1 MVGRLVKNEHVGF
14 GDEDIGKSDALLL
27 SAAQLSHALFKVGYF
42 QLCKNLFRFQDHF
55 RFAVMVE
62 ACVENRFVG
71 VELWSLLQKP
81 DTEVFPVDYAS
92 GFIAFLAG
100 KDGKQGGLSRT
111 VLCYKSYMLPFGNGE

>member
-14 GDEDIGKSDALLL
+14 GDEDVCKCDSLLL
-27 SAAQLSHALFKVGYF
+27 SAAQLSHALLKVGYF
-42 QLCKNLFRFQDHF
+42 QLCKNLFRFQHHF

-81 DTEVFPVDYAS
+81 DTEVFLVDYAS
-92 GFIAFLAG
+92 GFIASISFTVCLFFL
-100 KDGKQGGLSRT
+100 L
-111 VLCYKSYMLPFGNGE
+111 FF